1 MNEDNNES
9 DNNDDNDNDR
19 LIADAT
25 KRSAAHED
33 EQGVSMNEE
42 HEQMKSDIKEIE
54 YRKFTRGEN
63 TFYVVQDLEDYKLLD
78 YDPSRLPRNPY
89 TPQEGSL
96 WKDKSL
102 IEYDQ
107 GLILDAQKT
116 IMSTRAM
123 VTQDELIVCFLK
135 QGLPYKQIKMSV
147 LPTADNEV

>member
-1 MNEDNNES
+1 MNQDNNES

-33 EQGVSMNEE
+33 EEGVSIDEE
-42 HEQMKSDIKEIE
+42 IEQMKSDMKEIE

-78 YDPSRLPRNPY
+78 YDASRLPERNPY
-89 TPQEGSL
+89 TPREGSL
-96 WKDKSL
+96 WKHQSH
-102 IEYDQ
+102 IEYDK
-107 GLILDAQKT
+107 GLILDEQKT

-123 VTQDELIVCFLK
+123 VAQDFIIFGLK